1 MDLEYSFNLYSSR
14 SMWELSMSAE
24 RWGMLE
30 TQATVRSEAG
40 MTGFSVEGVC
50 DGCRGEKGAQGVSL
64 PTLLQSTSPIPSSA
78 HNNPQ
83 GNSGHCCRCSAW
95 EREVLPQTLL

>member
-1 MDLEYSFNLYSSR
+1 MDLEYSFSLNSSR

-40 MTGFSVEGVC
+40 RMGFSVEGVC
-50 DGCRGEKGAQGVSL
+50 EVWRVRGGMRSAHVGVSAHSPL
-64 PTLLQSTSPIPSSA
+64 P
-78 HNNPQ
+78 N
-83 GNSGHCCRCSAW
+83 GNVPKKTPLAFWGGGHTRK
-95 EREVLPQTLL
+95 